1 MHTLYFSPGAA
12 SLAIHW
18 LLIELELDY
27 QLERIDFDSRQQKS
41 PEYMKLNPNGVVPTL
56 VIDGEVLTE
65 SVALLMHLAD
75 SNPGK
80 GLAPAP
86 GTVERAHYYQWL
98 LYLAN
103 VVQPLFRN
111 WYYPDEVAGEANV
124 AAVQESTRLR
134 TEACWQQL
142 DDHLGKH
149 GPWLLG
155 NEMSA
160 ADFHLTMLMRWSRNL
175 PRQAI
180 EWPNLARLATAMKA
194 RPSFKQLY
202 AEEQLSEWA

>member
-1 MHTLYFSPGAA
+1 MHTLYYSPGAA
-12 SLAIHW
+12 SLVIHW
-18 LLIELELDY
+18 LLIELDLPYELK
-27 QLERIDFDSRQQKS
+27 LVDFESKQQKS
-41 PEYMKLNPNGVVPTL
+41 AEYLQLNPSGVVPTL

-65 SVALLMHLAD
+65 SVALVMHLAD
-75 SNPGK
+75 SHPAN

-86 GTVERAHYYQWL
+86 GSLDRAHYYQWL

-103 VVQPLFRN
+103 AVQPLFRN
-111 WYYPDEVAGEANV
+111 WYYPAEVAGEANV
-124 AAVQESTRLR
+124 DAVKESTRLR
-134 TEACWQQL
+134 TEACWEQL
-142 DDHLGKH
+142 DDHLGKN

-155 NEMSA
+155 DKISA

-180 EWPNLARLATAMKA
+180 EWPNLARLAAAMKA
-194 RPSFKQLY
+194 RPSFKRLY